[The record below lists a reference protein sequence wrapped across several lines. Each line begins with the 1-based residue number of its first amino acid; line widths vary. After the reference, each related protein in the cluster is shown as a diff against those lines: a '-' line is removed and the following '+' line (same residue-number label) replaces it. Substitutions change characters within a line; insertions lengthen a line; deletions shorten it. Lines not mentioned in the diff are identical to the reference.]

1 MLLQRRASLIRIV
14 PLLVLLLFVAV
25 SLGTRIPHDHPYL
38 NPTNSRGGEKTVGD
52 LFESSADES
61 FLEQAIDYYLAP
73 PVATKLSQ
81 DQQRRFLEDKQ
92 KGDDYYSD
100 DDADVYEFEGSD
112 DNAKRNGNSDQQ
124 NGNNDDATTAS
135 NVAHA
140 AEDELFS
147 MFYTSPSEWD
157 PAQWFLFSLILWSHG
172 IFFFCMCI
180 CVFIPRCCPKSTT
193 MVYASM
199 V

>member
-1 MLLQRRASLIRIV
+1 MLRRRRASLIIIL
-14 PLLVLLLFVAV
+14 PLLGLLSFATV
-25 SLGTRIPHDHPYL
+25 SLLQARVSHDHPYL
-38 NPTNSRGGEKTVGD
+38 KPTDSRGAKPGLDSLSYSLSG
-52 LFESSADES
+52 ES
-61 FLEQAIDYYLAP
+61 FLEKSINYFLALPAAIIF
-73 PVATKLSQ
+73 TH

-100 DDADVYEFEGSD
+100 DDTDVYEFEESD
-112 DNAKRNGNSDQQ
+112 DNANNNNQHND
-124 NGNNDDATTAS
+124 NNNDDATTAS

-172 IFFFCMCI
+172 MFFFCMCI